1 MSMDNQK
8 HILIVDDV
16 TTNLKM
22 AADVLQND
30 YRLSMAKSGMQAL
43 EFLKK
48 AKPDLILLDIHMPEM
63 DGYETLEA
71 IKSNPDTASI
81 PVVFLTVDNQRESE
95 IKGLKMGA
103 MDFVRKPFEAD
114 IMRSR
119 IEKILKIEDL
129 RRDLSISARKDPLTN
144 LWNRKYLEDDLNRY
158 LEKNPHEGVFLIL
171 DIDNFKEINDNFGH
185 IAGDGLLTTFANILS
200 SKVGPRDI
208 CARIGGDE
216 FVVFL
221 KGEYSAEEVKEYC
234 QELLEITASELR
246 EMLDE
251 KAGVSVS
258 IGVSFS
264 PYDGSDFDTL
274 MTKADKALYFVKQ
287 NGKNSF
293 HLFRERGNVNK
304 DNPDVINSKADM
316 DRIERMI
323 TERNSEDGA
332 FRVEYE
338 GFKHIYQ
345 FVSRSVGR
353 TDQSVYILLLTINH
367 GEFMKIPN
375 DVLQNAMKELERS
388 IVVSIR
394 QGDVTTRYSSFQYV
408 VMLLCNDYA
417 SAKGVTERI
426 INTWTEINE
435 KEGLFLDYI
444 LKSADGKESN

>member
-1 MSMDNQK
+1 MENQK
-8 HILIVDDV
+8 QILIVDDV

-22 AADVLQND
+22 AADVLQSQ

-63 DGYETLEA
+63 DGYDTLEA
-71 IKSNPDTASI
+71 IKSNPETASI

-103 MDFVRKPFEAD
+103 MDFVRKPFEPE

-171 DIDNFKEINDNFGH
+171 DIDSFKEINDTFGH

-200 SKVGPRDI
+200 SKVGPRDV

-234 QELLEITASELR
+234 QELLEITSTELR

-251 KAGVSVS
+251 KAAVSVS

-274 MTKADKALYFVKQ
+274 FAKADKALYFVKQ

-293 HLFRERGNVNK
+293 HLFKERGKVNK

-323 TERNSEDGA
+323 TERNTEDGA

-367 GEFMKIPN
+367 GEYIKIPN
-375 DVLQNAMKELERS
+375 DVLQNAMRELERS

-408 VMLLCNDYA
+408 VMLLCSDYA
-417 SAKGVTERI
+417 AAKGVTERI

-435 KEGLFLDYI
+435 NDGLFVDYI

>member
-1 MSMDNQK
+1 MDNKK

-22 AADVLQND
+22 AADVLQTD
-30 YRLSMAKSGMQAL
+30 YRLSMAKSGMQAV

-48 AKPDLILLDIHMPEM
+48 AKPDLILLDIRMPEM

-71 IKSNPDTASI
+71 IKSNPDTTSI
-81 PVVFLTVDNQRESE
+81 PVVFLTVDDQRKSE

-103 MDFVRKPFEAD
+103 MDFIRKPFEPD
-114 IMRSR
+114 IMKSR

-158 LEKNPHEGVFLIL
+158 MERDLHEGVFIIF
-171 DIDNFKEINDNFGH
+171 DIDNFKTINDTFGH
-185 IAGDGLLTTFANILS
+185 IAGDSILNNFAGILS
-200 SKVGPRDI
+200 SRVGPRDV

-221 KGEYSAEEVKEYC
+221 KGEYSTEEIKEYC
-234 QELLEITASELR
+234 QELLEITSSELKDI
-246 EMLDE
+246 LDD
-251 KAGVSVS
+251 KTALSVS

-264 PYDGSDFDTL
+264 PYDGSDYSTL
-274 MTKADKALYFVKQ
+274 FAKADKALYFVKQ

-293 HLFRERGNVNK
+293 HLFKERGNVNK
-304 DNPDVINSKADM
+304 DNPDAINSKADM

-323 TERNSEDGA
+323 TERNYEDGA

-353 TDQSVYILLLTINH
+353 TGQNVYILLLTINH
-367 GEFMKIPN
+367 GEGKKVAN

-388 IVVSIR
+388 IVVSLR

-408 VMLLCNDYA
+408 VLLLCNDYA
-417 SAKGVTERI
+417 SAKTVTDRI

-435 KEGLFLDYI
+435 VEGLFIDYA
-444 LKSADGKESN
+444 LKCADGKDA

>member
-1 MSMDNQK
+1 MEKQK

-22 AADVLQND
+22 ATDVLRDD

-48 AKPDLILLDIHMPEM
+48 AKPDLILLDIRMPEM

-71 IKSNPDTASI
+71 IKANPETASI
-81 PVVFLTVDNQRESE
+81 PVVFLTVDNQRKSE

-103 MDFVRKPFEAD
+103 MDFIRKPFEPD
-114 IMRSR
+114 IMKSR

-129 RRDLSISARKDPLTN
+129 RRDLSISARRDPLTN
-144 LWNRKYLEDDLNRY
+144 LWNRKYIEDDMNRY
-158 LEKNPHEGVFLIL
+158 LMQDNRDGVFLIL
-171 DIDNFKEINDNFGH
+171 DIDNFKTINDNFGH
-185 IAGDGLLTTFANILS
+185 IAGDSLLTTFAQILE
-200 SKVGPRDI
+200 SKITPKDV

-216 FVVFL
+216 FAIFL
-221 KGEYSAEEVKEYC
+221 KGEYSTEEIKEYA
-234 QELLEITASELR
+234 QELLEISSA
-246 EMLDE
+246 EMKEKLDE
-251 KAGVSVS
+251 KANTSVS
-258 IGVSFS
+258 IGISFS

-274 MTKADKALYFVKQ
+274 FAKADKALYFVKQ

-293 HLFRERGNVNK
+293 HLFKERGTIK
-304 DNPDVINSKADM
+304 KESPDAINSKADM

-323 TERNSEDGA
+323 TERNYEEGA

-353 TDQSVYILLLTINH
+353 SDQSVYILLLTINH
-367 GEFMKIPN
+367 GEYMKVSN
-375 DVLQNAMKELERS
+375 DVLQNAMRELERS
-388 IVVSIR
+388 IVVSLR

-417 SAKGVTERI
+417 SAKTVTDRI
-426 INTWTEINE
+426 VNTWTEINE
-435 KEGLFLDYI
+435 VEGLYIDYI
-444 LKSADGKESN
+444 LKSADGKDNG